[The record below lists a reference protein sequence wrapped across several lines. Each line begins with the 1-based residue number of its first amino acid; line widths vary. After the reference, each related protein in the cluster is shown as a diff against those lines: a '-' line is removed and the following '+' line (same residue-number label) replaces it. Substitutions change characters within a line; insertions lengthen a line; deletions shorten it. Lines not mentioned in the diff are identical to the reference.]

1 MLIIDDEE
9 IRPVAGFA
17 GSGDNPAAM
26 NSGDSLA
33 DMVFDSLGVGAASI
47 DQYGCYVEVNEVWS
61 KAFGF
66 DDVSELIGLSHFDVC
81 QNFLTN
87 SDLQVLAGGSSIRDQ
102 VADLGNF
109 HEAKNIM
116 RWSAAPLSQPGLC
129 CVVIIRPL
137 APSSEEETMRL
148 LRERDQLRFAVDGA
162 DYGLWDW
169 DVVTGEVFFSRQY
182 MKMLGYEQFELPH
195 SYDTW
200 GLLCNPD
207 DIIDYEQAIED
218 YVAVGDGFLEDEFQM
233 IRKDGSLIWILSR
246 GKIVSRRR
254 DGSPL
259 RIVGTHQD
267 IGVQKAREEQLV
279 VAKEEAD
286 KANKAKSEFLALISH
301 EVRTPLNG
309 ITSVL
314 ELLGEEPEADERKRL
329 SQIALNSSDQ
339 LLRVLSDVLDVSKME
354 AGRFDLNPKPVK
366 LSDLIEELSQTH
378 RKAIETKGLKF
389 TLSSNS
395 DANLLL
401 MMDPVRVTQ
410 ILNNFLSNAT
420 KFTDKGEVVL
430 RADIDQTYGVPG
442 AGKVFISFAVH
453 DDGVGLT
460 PGERRKLFQPFYQA
474 EGTRSRSSEGT
485 GLGLSICKKLA
496 GLMGGKVWCA
506 SKKGF
511 GSTFYFEAAFE
522 RALLDDGQSGSI
534 EDIEGDLAPQDIR
547 ILAAEDNPVN
557 QMMLKKFL
565 IERFGYQLSVVSDG
579 QQAIDKLSESEFDV
593 ILMDIHMP
601 VLDGVRAS
609 TKIRASA
616 KAWKDVP
623 IIALTADAAAAH
635 VTEYEQAGINEC
647 ASKPINWQDLDQ
659 LIKRCVQRHREL
671 TP

>member
-1 MLIIDDEE
+1 MAGLDD
-9 IRPVAGFA
+9 A
-17 GSGDNPAAM
+17 GDNQAAA
-26 NSGDSLA
+26 NSGASLA
-33 DMVFDSLGVGAASI
+33 DIVFDALGLGVAAI
-47 DQYGCYVEVNEVWS
+47 DQYGCYVEVNEDWS
-61 KAFGF
+61 KVF
-66 DDVSELIGLSHFDVC
+66 DFDEITDMVGLSHFDVC
-81 QNFLTN
+81 QNFLTK
-87 SDLQVLAGGSSIRDQ
+87 SDMEVLTSGTAILDQ

-109 HEAKNIM
+109 HEEKNIM

-137 APSSEEETMRL
+137 APSTEQETMRL

-169 DVVTGEVFFSRQY
+169 DVVTGEVYFSNQY

-195 SYDTW
+195 SYNTW
-200 GLLCNPD
+200 ELLCKPD
-207 DIIDYEQAIED
+207 EVIDYEQAIED
-218 YVAVGDGFLEDEFQM
+218 YVAMGDGFLEDEFQM

-279 VAKEEAD
+279 IAKEEAD
-286 KANKAKSEFLALISH
+286 KANKAKSDFLALISH

-309 ITSVL
+309 ITSIL
-314 ELLGEEPEADERKRL
+314 ELLGEESDAEERKRL

-339 LLRVLSDVLDVSKME
+339 LLTVLSDVLDVSKME
-354 AGRFDLNPKPVK
+354 AGRFDINPKPVK

-378 RKAIETKGLKF
+378 RKATEAKGLKF

-430 RADIDQTYGVPG
+430 RAEIDQTYGVPG
-442 AGKVFISFAVH
+442 AGKVFISFSVR

-474 EGTRSRSSEGT
+474 EGTRSRSSKGT

-522 RALLDDGQSGSI
+522 RAVVDSGQSRGA
-534 EDIEGDLAPQDIR
+534 EETKNDLAARDIR
-547 ILAAEDNPVN
+547 VLAAEDNPVN

-565 IERFGYQLSVVSDG
+565 SERFGYQLSVVSDG
-579 QQAIDKLSESEFDV
+579 QQALDRLSEDAFDV

-609 TKIRASA
+609 IKIRASS
-616 KAWKDVP
+616 KDWKNTP
-623 IIALTADAAAAH
+623 IIALTADAAASH
-635 VTEYEQAGINEC
+635 VTEYEQAGINAC
-647 ASKPINWQDLDQ
+647 ASKPINWQDLDL
-659 LIKRCVQRHREL
+659 LIKENVGAYRKAN
-671 TP
+671 